1 MRAAHRVSLRG
12 DGVRRIVTRADNRR
26 ESCVEVLKT
35 IASIPGEIL
44 SIKVKEAEGEKGIAA
59 AEASL
64 IGTQLK
70 LLKDQMALEALR
82 TVVPVADPAK

>member
-1 MRAAHRVSLRG
+1 MVEPSEFLAGVS
-12 DGVRRIVTRADNRR
+12 IP
-26 ESCVEVLKT
+26 VEILKT

-64 IGTQLK
+64 IEIQLK
-70 LLKDQMALEALR
+70 LLKNQMELETLR
-82 TVVPVADPAK
+82 SGASGAAPAD